1 MKNEVIEVF
10 KKVLHKFKNDSDT
23 EYICFAI
30 DDVCEDNPILKKHSH
45 SWLNDN
51 KPSKVLFSEIY
62 THELFYDG
70 HSWWYMPNDD
80 CTESIKQKIKYLE
93 LLIAKLESE

>member
-1 MKNEVIEVF
+1 MKNEVIKVF

-30 DDVCEDNPILKKHSH
+30 RDVCKDNPILKEHSR

-62 THELFYDG
+62 SHKLFCGEY
-70 HSWWYMPNDD
+70 SWWWMDD
-80 CTESIKQKIKYLE
+80 DKLGSIKQKIKYLE
-93 LLIAKLESE
+93 FLIAKLESE